1 MRQRIVINL
10 DAPASPGGKPAVAK
24 KRRRWPRVLAVLLLL
39 LVIGVVGAGVGG
51 FFLWRHIQ
59 STPAY
64 TIALMLDAAQSNDVA
79 EFQKRIDED
88 EVAKNVAARV
98 NQKAAARYGY
108 ALNSSIQQRIDSALP
123 SLLPRVK
130 QTVHDEFFNA
140 AKASMAVPG
149 NKPFLA
155 ILAAV
160 RSLLTITEEGDSAKA
175 TGSMAGRNIDL
186 TMRRDGDRWK
196 VVDVQD
202 DTIVQHIVDN
212 VMKDLPAI
220 GSIDPTNPLLKQSQ
234 RKRSSR
240 GR

>member
-10 DAPASPGGKPAVAK
+10 DAPASPGGKPAVTR

-64 TIALMLDAAQSNDVA
+64 TVALMLDAAQSNDVA

-108 ALNSSIQQRIDSALP
+108 ALNSSIQQRIDSAMP
-123 SLLPRVK
+123 SLLPLVK
-130 QTVHDEFFNA
+130 QTVHDELFNVM
-140 AKASMAVPG
+140 KVYMEVPR
-149 NKPFLA
+149 KRPFIA

-160 RSLLTITEEGDSAKA
+160 RSMLTITEEGDSAKA
-175 TGSMAGRNIDL
+175 TGSMTGHDFEM
-186 TMRRDGDRWK
+186 TMRRDGSGWK
-196 VVDVQD
+196 VIDIKD
-202 DTIVQHIVDN
+202 DLIAQHIVDN

-234 RKRSSR
+234 RKRSGR

>member
-10 DAPASPGGKPAVAK
+10 DEPASPGGKPAVAK

-140 AKASMAVPG
+140 VKAAMAVPG
-149 NKPFLA
+149 NKPFLQ

-160 RSLLTITEEGDSAKA
+160 RSLLTITQEGDSAKA

-186 TMRRDGDRWK
+186 TMRRDGNGWK
-196 VVDVQD
+196 VIDVQD

-234 RKRSSR
+234 RKRS
-240 GR
+240 GRR